1 MTTHHRVTRTV
12 TTSLGLAFLL
22 AALAA
27 PAWAGLY
34 FEQTVN
40 SEGAGEGMEMQVRG
54 WADGENARIE
64 YTESNNPILSPGSYL
79 LTTDGGENVV
89 LVDPEEETY
98 SVWDLSAAF
107 QTLSRLE
114 EMTGGMMKIDFQDPV
129 SESLANEPGEEI
141 LGYSTTH
148 RRWKS
153 GFTLQMKMGF
163 IDRSQRQE
171 TVTDAWV
178 TDAVD
183 DPGLFAWLR
192 AMPPTTGDPELDEHL
207 ASEMGQVD
215 GIVLRMVQETTTT
228 NKKGRERTS
237 TTRFEVTT
245 LREEPVSDE
254 RFAMPEGY
262 TEVSLVPES
271 GGR

>member
-1 MTTHHRVTRTV
+1 
-12 TTSLGLAFLL
+12 LLQIAPAAALALLL
-22 AALAA
+22 AATFA
-27 PAWAGLY
+27 PPARAGLY
-34 FEQTVN
+34 FEQTVT
-40 SEGAGEGMEMQVRG
+40 SQGAGEGMEMQVRG
-54 WADGENARIE
+54 WADGEKARVE

-79 LTTDGGENVV
+79 LTTDGGETVL
-89 LVDPEEETY
+89 LVDPEEKTY
-98 SVWDLSAAF
+98 STWDFSAAF
-107 QTLSRLE
+107 RTLGQLE

-129 SESLANEPGEEI
+129 SETLLTEPGEEI
-141 LGYSTTH
+141 LGYPTTH
-148 RRWKS
+148 HRWKS

-163 IDRSQRQE
+163 VDRSQRQE
-171 TVTDAWV
+171 TITDAWV

-207 ASEMGQVD
+207 ASEMRQLG
-215 GIVLRMVQETTTT
+215 GNIVLRMVQETTTT

-237 TTRFEVTT
+237 TTSFEVTT
-245 LREEPVSDE
+245 FREEPVDAE

-262 TEVSLVPES
+262 TETPLVPEG

>member
-1 MTTHHRVTRTV
+1 MKSRRTLLQIAP
-12 TTSLGLAFLL
+12 TAALTLLL
-22 AALAA
+22 AVALAA
-27 PAWAGLY
+27 PARAGLY
-34 FEQTVN
+34 FEQAVT
-40 SEGAGEGMEMQVRG
+40 SQGAGEGMEMQVRG
-54 WADGENARIE
+54 WADGEQARIE

-79 LTTDGGENVV
+79 LTTDGGETVL

-107 QTLSRLE
+107 QSLTRLE
-114 EMTGGMMKIDFQDPV
+114 EMTGGMVKIDFQDPV
-129 SESLANEPGEEI
+129 SESLATDAGEEI
-141 LGYSTTH
+141 LGYPTTH
-148 RRWKS
+148 HRWKS

-207 ASEMGQVD
+207 ASEMRQVD

-245 LREEPVSDE
+245 LREESIPED

-262 TEVSLVPES
+262 TEVPLMPEA
-271 GGR
+271 GG